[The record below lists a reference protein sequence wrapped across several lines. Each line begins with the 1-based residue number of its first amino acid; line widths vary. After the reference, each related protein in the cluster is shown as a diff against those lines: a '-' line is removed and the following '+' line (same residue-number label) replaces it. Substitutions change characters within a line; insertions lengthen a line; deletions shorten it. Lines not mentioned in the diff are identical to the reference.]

1 MASPSFGISKK
12 DAGGNPVWLEVIA
25 DLHIARR
32 HLRQLASLIPGEYFA
47 FDQRI
52 RQVLAGLVRLSSDRF

>member
-1 MASPSFGISKK
+1 MASPLFGISKK

-32 HLRQLASLIPGEYFA
+32 HLRQLVSFIPGECFA

-52 RQVLAGLVRLSSDRF
+52 REIVAGLIRLGSDRV